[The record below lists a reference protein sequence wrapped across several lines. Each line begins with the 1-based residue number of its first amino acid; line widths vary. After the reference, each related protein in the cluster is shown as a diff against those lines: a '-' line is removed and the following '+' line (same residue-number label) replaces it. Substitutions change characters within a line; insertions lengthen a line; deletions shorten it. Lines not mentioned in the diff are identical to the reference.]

1 MNNPSSPRKTENY
14 LSFYLTPQYQ
24 ALLSTRQLAEIIH
37 LEASEIVPIPEMPS
51 AVAGVCSWQGDVL
64 WLVDLSY
71 WSGAAP
77 LLTAALTSSKGAEKG
92 RSVATDNGS
101 SCHCSVLKVKCQG
114 GTLGL
119 LVHQVG
125 QLQSC
130 EVQQIQSLKDS
141 AELPQFNGGS
151 EVHLTPKI
159 LPISP
164 HGRPTIRQECIKGIW
179 KNPSGELLPIL
190 DLDTVVQH
198 LVQ

>member
-1 MNNPSSPRKTENY
+1 MNNQSSLNKTENY

-51 AVAGVCSWQGDVL
+51 AVAGVCSWQGEVL

-77 LLTAALTSSKGAEKG
+77 LLTSTLTSSHPPESGH
-92 RSVATDNGS
+92 SFTTYNGS
-101 SCHCSVLKVKCQG
+101 GCHCSVLKVKCQG

-125 QLQSC
+125 QLQAC
-130 EVQQIQSLKDS
+130 DGQQIQSMKDS
-141 AELPQFNGGS
+141 SALSQLNTVN
-151 EVHLTPKI
+151 EVHVTPKT
-159 LPISP
+159 LPISSN
-164 HGRPTIRQECIKGIW
+164 GQPTIRQECIKGIW

-190 DLDTVVQH
+190 DLDTIVQH

>member
-1 MNNPSSPRKTENY
+1 MNNPSSISKTENY

-24 ALLSTRQLAEIIH
+24 ALLSTRQLVEIIH
-37 LEASEIVPIPEMPS
+37 LEAREIVPIPEMPA

-77 LLTAALTSSKGAEKG
+77 LLTSTLTVSDLTEEAQSF
-92 RSVATDNGS
+92 ATRDRT
-101 SCHCSVLKVKCQG
+101 HCSVLKVKCQG

-130 EVQQIQSLKDS
+130 DVQQIQSIKDNS
-141 AELPQFNGGS
+141 ALSQLNS
-151 EVHLTPKI
+151 VNDVTLTSKTLSI
-159 LPISP
+159 NP
-164 HGRPTIRQECIKGIW
+164 HGKPAIRQECIKGIG
-179 KNPSGELLPIL
+179 KNPSGEQLPIL
-190 DLDTVVQH
+190 DLDTIVQH

>member
-1 MNNPSSPRKTENY
+1 MNNPSSISQTENY

-37 LEASEIVPIPEMPS
+37 LGASEIVPIPEMPA
-51 AVAGVCSWQGDVL
+51 AVAGVCSWQGEVL

-71 WSGAAP
+71 WSGATP
-77 LLTAALTSSKGAEKG
+77 LLTSALTSSHLTENP
-92 RSVATDNGS
+92 RSFDTYDGS
-101 SCHCSVLKVKCQG
+101 HCSVLKVKCQG

-130 EVQQIQSLKDS
+130 DVQQIQSLKDPS
-141 AELPQFNGGS
+141 PLSQLQGVND
-151 EVHLTPKI
+151 VNLTAKM
-159 LPISP
+159 LPISSN
-164 HGRPTIRQECIKGIW
+164 GRPTIRQECIKGIW

-190 DLDTVVQH
+190 DLDTIVQH